1 MHNKKGD
8 GNPVRAALSDSF
20 VPVRNLNVVHE
31 VGKSVTAY
39 WHNFRELVIDQIQ
52 LVSYENRNHADALCL
67 LRAGAV
73 STSGVEPRFGLILQ
87 NAQRFL
93 GKEVS

>member
-1 MHNKKGD
+1 M
-8 GNPVRAALSDSF
+8 
-20 VPVRNLNVVHE
+20 NVVHE

-39 WHNFRELVIDQIQ
+39 LHNFRELVIDQIQ
-52 LVSYENRNHADALCL
+52 LVPYENRNHTDALCL
-67 LRAGAV
+67 LRAGV
-73 STSGVEPRFGLILQ
+73 ISTSWVGPRFALILQ